1 MPRLSEPSIEDLN
14 IIPGVGIVSEDEIPL
29 FPVENDDPKTPIE
42 LSDSDDEFDNVA
54 SIPEL

>member
-1 MPRLSEPSIEDLN
+1 MPRLSEPSIENLN

-29 FPVENDDPKTPIE
+29 IPVEDTDPKTPIE
-42 LSDSDDEFDNVA
+42 LSDSDDEFDNDP